1 VSVAAAKRTVL
12 VAASIAAAVAL
23 AAVMPAAG
31 APDPDREAPSTPA
44 NMHVTSAT
52 QSLVTVAWDPS
63 TDNVG
68 VVGYYVWGDKGK
80 VGLGERAKITV
91 DGPQFTV
98 SGLGCGRSAVITVA
112 AFDAAGNRSARASS
126 TVATSACLDTQAPTA
141 PTGFSQVATT
151 QGSVILSWTPAFDNT
166 GVVGYDVFR
175 DLLLAAT
182 PSDPSATLSNLSC
195 GTTYPYSVD
204 AVDAAGNHSAR
215 ASVYV
220 RTAACSSSGDTT
232 SPSTPTGL
240 SASNVTS
247 SGLTLSW
254 SASSD
259 NVAVTGYDLY
269 RNGSKVATVNSTS
282 ATHSRLA
289 CGTTYAFGVVARD
302 AAGNAS
308 GQAQL
313 STATT
318 ACAQQ
323 PPTGDTT
330 PPSTPTGL
338 SASNVT
344 SSGLSLSWSASSD
357 NVAVTGYDLYRN
369 GSKVATVNSTSAT
382 QSGLACGTTYAFGVV
397 ARDAA
402 GNASGQAQL
411 STATTA
417 CSQPPTTDTTPPSTP
432 SALAVAGATPTT
444 VGLTWAASSD
454 NVGVAGY
461 RVYVDGAYSSTTAQ
475 TGTSVSG
482 LACGTAYTF
491 AIEAFDAAGNT
502 SSRASV
508 TVSTSPCADTQA
520 PTVPSS
526 VTALSRTTT
535 SIALSWSASTDNV
548 SVAGYGLYQGGVQ
561 QGTTTTTTAIF
572 SGLTCNTNYTLAV
585 DAYDAAGNRSTKG
598 TVMVATTGCPDTT
611 PPSAPTNL
619 TVSNVTQSGATLG
632 WNASTDNVGVTGYDV
647 YRNGAKVSSVTTPT
661 SDEIGLVCGTSY
673 TYGVVAR
680 DAAGNSSPTTQV
692 AVTTAACATP
702 SPGWTYCAQE
712 NKDCV
717 FSGTKEVEYGAN
729 GTFTSPRTFTS
740 GVACTNTVF
749 GDPAPNVAKFCQYR
763 DVTSVPP
770 TGSSTGTGTALSS
783 FSSFKNNAFGEAPNG
798 HIFEHRWYSSD
809 SGGTCSVWTGLSST
823 CTAAWP
829 DGSGVSEV
837 STPYGP
843 GFNMRAYSGFK
854 RASGALMGLA
864 DINHLVPTSGYLGT
878 TTEISGNIM
887 FPSAGNPKTS
897 TQPTGF
903 PAYGDWNVLWEFTQ
917 SSLVGNR
924 IGIDATT
931 AGGPKLYV
939 MTSDPS
945 NPNAPNGRKAWSPTI
960 QFDRWYTFRWQIH
973 WSNNSDGWVNF
984 WWDGQQIASWTGRS
998 INTSAGNP
1006 YVEMGWYGGDA
1017 QARNEVVWAGLQSG

>member
-31 APDPDREAPSTPA
+31 APDLDREAPSTPA
-44 NMHVTSAT
+44 NMRVTSAT

-68 VVGYYVWGDKGK
+68 VVGYYVWGDKG
-80 VGLGERAKITV
+80 KITV

-112 AFDAAGNRSARASS
+112 AFDAAGNRSARAST
-126 TVATSACLDTQAPTA
+126 TVATSACLDTQPPTA
-141 PTGFSQVATT
+141 PTGFSQAATT
-151 QGSVILSWTPAFDNT
+151 QGSVILTWTPAYDNT
-166 GVVGYDVFR
+166 GVVRYDVYR

-182 PSDPSATLSNLSC
+182 PSNPSATLSNLSC
-195 GTTYPYSVD
+195 GTTYPYAVD
-204 AVDAAGNHSAR
+204 AVDAAGNHSTR

-220 RTAACSSSGDTT
+220 RTSACSSS
-232 SPSTPTGL
+232 
-240 SASNVTS
+240 
-247 SGLTLSW
+247 
-254 SASSD
+254 
-259 NVAVTGYDLY
+259 
-269 RNGSKVATVNSTS
+269 
-282 ATHSRLA
+282 
-289 CGTTYAFGVVARD
+289 
-302 AAGNAS
+302 
-308 GQAQL
+308 
-313 STATT
+313 
-318 ACAQQ
+318 
-323 PPTGDTT
+323 GDTT

-338 SASNVT
+338 SPSNVT

-357 NVAVTGYDLYRN
+357 NVAVTGYDVYRD

-417 CSQPPTTDTTPPSTP
+417 CASQPPTTDTTPPSTP
-432 SALAVAGATPTT
+432 SSVAVASATETT

-461 RVYVDGAYSSTTAQ
+461 RVYVNGAYSATSAQ
-475 TGTSVSG
+475 PGITVSG

-491 AIEAFDAAGNT
+491 AVDAFDAEGNA

-508 TVSTSPCADTQA
+508 TGSTSPCADTQA
-520 PTVPSS
+520 PTAPTS

-548 SVAGYGLYQGGVQ
+548 GVAGYGLYQGGVQ
-561 QGTTTTTTAIF
+561 QSTTSTTTAIF
-572 SGLTCNTNYTLAV
+572 SGLACNTNYTLAV
-585 DAYDAAGNRSTKG
+585 DAYDAAGNHSAKG
-598 TVMVATTGCPDTT
+598 TVMVATTACPDTT
-611 PPSAPTNL
+611 PPSAPSNL
-619 TVSNVTQSGATLG
+619 TASNVTQSGATLA

-647 YRNGAKVSSVTTPT
+647 YRNGSKTSSVTATT

-692 AVTTAACATP
+692 AVTTAACATA
-702 SPGWTYCAQE
+702 SPGWTYCAPE

-749 GDPAPNVAKFCQYR
+749 GDPVPNVAKFCQYR

-770 TGSSTGTGTALSS
+770 TGSTTGTGTALSS

-798 HIFEHRWYSSD
+798 HVFEHRWYSSD
-809 SGGTCSVWTGLSST
+809 SGGACPVWTGIAST
-823 CTAAWP
+823 CTTAWP

-837 STPYGP
+837 STPYGA

-878 TTEISGNIM
+878 TTEISGHVM
-887 FPSAGNPKTS
+887 FPSGGNPKTS

-924 IGIDATT
+924 IGVDATT

-939 MTSDPS
+939 MTTDPA
-945 NPNAPNGRKAWSPTI
+945 NPNVRDGRKAWSPTL

-984 WWDGQQIASWTGRS
+984 WWDGQQIAAWTGRS
-998 INTSAGNP
+998 INSSAGAP
-1006 YVEMGWYGGDA
+1006 YVEWGWYGGDA
-1017 QARNEVVWAGLQSG
+1017 QARNEVVWGGLQSG